1 MTRRGGSP
9 LYLDTGIFPPR
20 SLTAS
25 WGRGERCPGDGD
37 GQGLRI
43 REAKHAA
50 PRAAGQDVFPGQ
62 GSCGVVSILDADRI
76 MSARDD
82 ELRIGCDRPREV
94 LVSETERGSPFGQ
107 VVAPN
112 NFGR

>member
-1 MTRRGGSP
+1 
-9 LYLDTGIFPPR
+9 
-20 SLTAS
+20 
-25 WGRGERCPGDGD
+25 
-37 GQGLRI
+37 
-43 REAKHAA
+43 
-50 PRAAGQDVFPGQ
+50 
-62 GSCGVVSILDADRI
+62 VSILDADRI

>member
-1 MTRRGGSP
+1 MRGKVPCIWIQASFP
-9 LYLDTGIFPPR
+9 LAP
-20 SLTAS
+20 SLQA
-25 WGRGERCPGDGD
+25 GVEGKDALGDGD
-37 GQGLRI
+37 GRGLRI

-50 PRAAGQDVFPGQ
+50 PRAAGQDSFPGQ
-62 GSCGVVSILDADRI
+62 GSRGAVSILDADRI